1 MEKLK
6 LTYIGTDD
14 WSRPVFESE
23 EGRIFKDLN
32 CGDGQLDLCTAGSF
46 DGEPDTPIHYIEK
59 YKNVEF
65 IILGMEEQPS
75 AEEKFN
81 YMMLSR
87 LQSDCD
93 YYLGHGDRN
102 ERSLWAGNVSEQIV
116 KMKELYNSFNDD
128 KKPEWITLDDIL
140 EYENKMTQ

>member
-1 MEKLK
+1 
-6 LTYIGTDD
+6 
-14 WSRPVFESE
+14 
-23 EGRIFKDLN
+23 
-32 CGDGQLDLCTAGSF
+32 
-46 DGEPDTPIHYIEK
+46 
-59 YKNVEF
+59 
-65 IILGMEEQPS
+65 MEEQPS

-102 ERSLWAGNVSEQIV
+102 GKNLWAGNVSEQIV

-140 EYENKMTQ
+140 EYENKMT